1 MNQLSDPW
9 CHSQMEILPSLVNV
23 DDTQKASSVGY
34 ISVDVAIC
42 FRELL
47 YAHLHYFI
55 SCWGILRSVLKE
67 RNKRQPFLAHGWAK
81 S

>member
-23 DDTQKASSVGY
+23 DDIQKASNVGY

-47 YAHLHYFI
+47 YAHLHYLSPAGAYSGLF
-55 SCWGILRSVLKE
+55 LKKE
-67 RNKRQPFLAHGWAK
+67 TRDSH